1 MFDAIMLILIVASF
15 VLAGAYARLCERL
28 IAPAGNSDITP

>member
-1 MFDAIMLILIVASF
+1 

-28 IAPAGNSDITP
+28 LAPAGDTDMTP

>member
-15 VLAGAYARLCERL
+15 ALAGAYVRLCERV
-28 IAPAGNSDITP
+28 IAPPGNTDISP

>member
-28 IAPAGNSDITP
+28 IAPAGNSDIIP

>member
-1 MFDAIMLILIVASF
+1 MSDAIMLILIVAAF

-28 IAPAGNSDITP
+28 LAPAGNGNAIP

>member
-28 IAPAGNSDITP
+28 LAPAVNKDMTA

>member
-1 MFDAIMLILIVASF
+1 MFDAMMLILVVASF

-28 IAPAGNSDITP
+28 LAPAGNRDIAP

>member
-28 IAPAGNSDITP
+28 LAPAGDTDMTP

>member
-28 IAPAGNSDITP
+28 LAPAGSTDMTP

>member
-1 MFDAIMLILIVASF
+1 MLILIVASF

-28 IAPAGNSDITP
+28 LAPADNTDITP

>member
-1 MFDAIMLILIVASF
+1 MFDATMLILIVASF

-28 IAPAGNSDITP
+28 LAPAVNRDITP